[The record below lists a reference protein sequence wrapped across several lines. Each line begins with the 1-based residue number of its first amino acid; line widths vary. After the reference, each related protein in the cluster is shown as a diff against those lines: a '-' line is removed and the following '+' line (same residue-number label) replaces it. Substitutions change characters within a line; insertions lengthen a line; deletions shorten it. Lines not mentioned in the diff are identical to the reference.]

1 MKVNVFRIDER
12 LIHGQIV
19 TTWIENAHA
28 SRIVIA
34 DDKAAKDEFQQS
46 LLKMT
51 TPSSVKLEILSLEDT
66 VNRIKNDNTDENV
79 LLIAKSPES
88 VLKLFDLGL
97 EFTKV
102 NVGNI
107 GMKKGKKSLLPYI
120 WVDENDVKALRTL
133 LSRNIEL
140 EARSVPTD
148 KSQNVETLLKKFK

>member
-1 MKVNVFRIDER
+1 MKLSVIRIDER

-28 SRIVIA
+28 SMIIVA
-34 DDKAAKDEFQQS
+34 DDKAATDEFQQS
-46 LLKMT
+46 LLKMS
-51 TPSSVKLEILSLEDT
+51 TPSSVQLEILSLEDT
-66 VNRIKNDNTDENV
+66 VNRIKNEDSDVNT

-88 VLKLFDLGL
+88 VIRLLDLGL
-97 EFTKV
+97 EFSKV

-120 WVDENDVKALRTL
+120 WVDEKDVNAFKTL
-133 LSRNIEL
+133 LDKGIEL

-148 KSQNVETLLKKFK
+148 KSQKVSSLLKKY